1 MAKEKATVAK
11 ETSTGEST
19 AKNKKETPKKDKVSY
34 KYKYDRLMT
43 SEEFCAAIAK
53 EVSKDGKAPL
63 KSETVRK
70 VFITGAELMVDAYNA
85 KPSVGILE
93 ERPPATPDGAKV
105 VVVDVKTCPV
115 PGWGVAA
122 TVKKP
127 EHERPL
133 NFRAAE
139 GEPTPVQVVPSKH
152 VISFKVSDT
161 VIAAVN
167 PELVAAA
174 KKVAEE
180 RRKKEEAAA
189 TNAS

>member
-11 ETSTGEST
+11 KTSTEEST
-19 AKNKKETPKKDKVSY
+19 AKDEKETPKKDKIS
-34 KYKYDRLMT
+34 YKYDRLMT

-53 EVSKDGKAPL
+53 EVSKDGKTPL

-70 VFITGAELMVDAYNA
+70 VFMTGAEVMIDRYNA
-85 KPSVGILE
+85 NPSVGILE
-93 ERPPATPDGAKV
+93 EKPPATPDGSKV
-105 VVVDVKTCPV
+105 VVTDVKTFAM
-115 PGWGVAA
+115 PGWGYAA
-122 TVKKP
+122 IVKKP

-133 NFRAAE
+133 NFKGE
-139 GEPTPVQVVPSKH
+139 KGEPKPRQTVPSKH
-152 VISFKVSDT
+152 VVSFKVSDV

-174 KKVAEE
+174 KKFAEE
-180 RRKKEEAAA
+180 RKKKEEAAA